1 MRDNLISLYIDNEM
15 TLDNKVQFVETVHAS
30 RGFTRNA
37 IELLHQE
44 KILTG
49 EMVTRIPEMKAPE
62 EPPKLIFPRWLR
74 PVAVFTVV
82 LSIFAIVWFRYDLPR
97 TISGVGSGIE
107 SVSKIKVPHRF
118 VIYRP
123 DARQAEIIGTFTD
136 WQPVI
141 MENAGSSGYWTITL
155 NLYEGEH
162 RYSYRVEKGQ
172 QMADPT
178 VRLRESDDFG
188 GENSIIEVKSAI

>member
-30 RGFTRNA
+30 RDFTHNA

-49 EMVTRIPEMKAPE
+49 DMVTRIPEMKSAL
-62 EPPKLIFPRWLR
+62 PKPIFLRWLR
-74 PVAVFTVV
+74 PVAAFSVV
-82 LSIFAIVWFRYDLPR
+82 LFLFTLVWFRYDLPR
-97 TISGVGSGIE
+97 IISGVGSGIE

-178 VRLRESDDFG
+178 VRLRETDDFG
-188 GENSIIEVKSAI
+188 GENSIIEVKSAV